1 MQSQSSC
8 TAGDDRQS
16 SGDETANENFVVN
29 LNQNDHASC
38 TGTVVAWN
46 YCFYTDVNSDET
58 HEFDAAMYRE
68 LSNGNLQL
76 VSGSLRNIRL
86 TGSSIMDVAAGSSFA
101 CDTLTLSEAEQF
113 EVQQGDVVAACIR
126 DRGGSRKALRIV
138 SENGPS
144 SSTVV
149 TASPGV
155 CDSLSLIDDNDL
167 GSQQSRTV
175 LHLYV
180 DIEGISN
187 CTVCYT

>member
-1 MQSQSSC
+1 MRSQSSC

-16 SGDETANENFVVN
+16 SGDESSNEIFVVN
-29 LNQNDHASC
+29 LNQNDRASC
-38 TGTVVAWN
+38 TGKVVAWH

-58 HEFDAAMYRE
+58 YEFDAAMYRE

-86 TGSSIMDVAAGSSFA
+86 TGSSILAAGSSFA

-126 DRGGSRKALRIV
+126 NRGGSRKELRMV

-149 TASPGV
+149 TASTGV

-180 DIEGISN
+180 DIEGN